1 MVTGPDGTIR
11 YLSPSVE
18 RVLGYAPE
26 EVVGT
31 STAEYVHP
39 DDVQRARGEL
49 EALLSKPGVHPAA
62 VETRVR
68 HKDGS
73 WRHLEGM
80 ATNLL
85 DDPAVEGL
93 VFNQRDVTDRVRAE
107 EEVRRLNR
115 ELEGRVAERTARLGA
130 ALSELGESERR
141 FRATFEQA
149 AVGVAHVGTDGRWLR
164 VNDKLCE
171 ITGYSREELSGMTF
185 QDITHPDDL
194 GEDLDQLRRLLAGE
208 IETYSME
215 KRYFSKDG
223 SVVWINLTVSLVRGA
238 SGEPA
243 YLIAVIEDVSRRR
256 RAEGALRA
264 SETRFRTVI
273 EQSPLSTQI
282 LSPEGR
288 TLRVN
293 RAFTELWGLTLE
305 DLADYNMLED
315 PQLVERGIMPHIRK
329 GFAGEAAA
337 IPAIAYDPEE
347 TLPGR
352 SGNEEPGRWVRGF
365 VYPVKDE
372 SGEVREVVLV
382 HEDVTE
388 RKRADESLR
397 ESEERYRAVVEQAAE
412 GLYLLDART
421 RRVIETNPSLQ
432 RMLGYS
438 AEELEGMELYDLIE
452 LPREEVDETLR
463 RTLERGYRPVGER
476 KYRCKD
482 GGLVDVEIGASV
494 IRYGGGEVVC
504 AVVRDVTE
512 RKRAEGALRE
522 VREAER
528 RRLARDLHDGA
539 LQDLTYALAE
549 AQIVQALNDNPE
561 LNGRITDEIEALRST
576 ERRLRA
582 AVYDLRLGGE
592 GGRPLVELLEALVN
606 EGRRMS
612 PGCEVRL
619 DVESRLPEAP
629 PGEGGVEVL
638 RVLREALTNA
648 RRHSGAG
655 KVLVTVRAEGEEFVA
670 EVSDDGRGFVPG
682 GPTGVGLNSMR
693 ERAVALGGSLR
704 VDSEPGAGTRVR
716 LRVPL
721 RRLGAAE
728 HD

>member
-1 MVTGPDGTIR
+1 
-11 YLSPSVE
+11 
-18 RVLGYAPE
+18 
-26 EVVGT
+26 VVGT

-39 DDVQRARGEL
+39 DDVERARGEL

-372 SGEVREVVLV
+372 SGDVREVVLV

-693 ERAVALGGSLR
+693 ERAVALGGSLK